1 MKQIIPLLLVAALS
15 GCGPSKAPVK
25 VRRADRE
32 QTGQPAR
39 PSTDTHA

>member
-1 MKQIIPLLLVAALS
+1 MKQIIPLLLVAAL
-15 GCGPSKAPVK
+15 GPSKAPVK